1 MINENKTEYT
11 ITLEDNHG
19 HKITMKVS
27 EEVRS
32 EMKQFHNVCVL
43 EETFLA
49 VKDEFMRELEI
60 LKKYQ
65 DKK

>member
-1 MINENKTEYT
+1 MSKENKTEYT

-43 EETFLA
+43 EETFRMA
-49 VKDEFMRELEI
+49 KDEFMKELEL
-60 LKKYQ
+60 LK
-65 DKK
+65 DEKK